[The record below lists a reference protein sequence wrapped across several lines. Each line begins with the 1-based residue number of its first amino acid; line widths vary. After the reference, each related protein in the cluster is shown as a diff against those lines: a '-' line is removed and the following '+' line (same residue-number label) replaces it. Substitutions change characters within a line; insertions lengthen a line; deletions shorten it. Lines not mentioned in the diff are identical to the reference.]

1 MTGDSDDDNMFINR
15 QRCRWSFLRH
25 HYTAAAPSSLF
36 SSSSSAA
43 PTVPINNVSLDFKYD
58 NSVAILAINNS
69 RKRNALTV
77 PMMKEMEDHVAL
89 LRTWSSSSSSSDDA
103 NDDNSYDVDVLE
115 ETNSNVNNAR
125 AVIVTGSHG
134 TFCSG
139 LDLSDSNAGEDGGE
153 EMLHRMTTITNQLLS
168 LPVVTIAAVD
178 GYAMGGG
185 AELTTAAD
193 LVVLSHD
200 AIIQFVHAKR
210 GASTGWGGTRRL
222 VTKVGRS
229 RAIQLLLL
237 GHCIRGDEEYARSI
251 SSSVG
256 GGVEMIYA
264 DAVADRDETALDAT
278 IRLIIQPLLQLPCSN
293 SLRAIKSAIS
303 AADGDRNV
311 INKIDGTLNSSTNMA
326 VKCEME
332 SFMSVWGSQ
341 SNKEQIEKTKDRLVK
356 KEGRRSSV
364 VKKETLSE

>member
-58 NSVAILAINNS
+58 NSVAILAINNP
-69 RKRNALTV
+69 RKRSALTV

-89 LRTWSSSSSSSDDA
+89 LRTWSSSSSSSSDDA

-153 EMLHRMTTITNQLLS
+153 EMLHRMTKITNQLLS

-200 AIIQFVHAKR
+200 AIVQFVHAKR

-229 RAIQLLLL
+229 RAVKLLLL

-256 GGVEMIYA
+256 GGVGMIFA

-311 INKIDGTLNSSTNMA
+311 INQIDGTLNSSTNMA

-341 SNKEQIEKTKDRLVK
+341 SNMEQIEKTKDRLVK
-356 KEGRRSSV
+356 KEGRRSS
-364 VKKETLSE
+364 KDKDS